1 MEKKDFR
8 LSSMPSAMCHVTI
21 KRFGETCEEQSIS
34 VELWSYYTHVLTIYY
49 HADDQ
54 SLELHASGVYSRT
67 TAKHI
72 NRFTTE
78 FLGENLYHLVKSVC
92 AKSDEE
98 FPLVLAFDCTNNKT
112 AEQAFFKALQN
123 YSNYGKRFYD
133 YNKSEVERFN
143 AHRWGW

>member
-92 AKSDEE
+92 KTRKIIFLL
-98 FPLVLAFDCTNNKT
+98 FPCRL
-112 AEQAFFKALQN
+112 
-123 YSNYGKRFYD
+123 KRKKD
-133 YNKSEVERFN
+133 QPQICIC
-143 AHRWGW
+143 G